1 VNGARDG
8 WCGSLDPMSV
18 PDWRGRRVTVM
29 GLGQFGGGI
38 GVTRYLVARGAR
50 VTLTDRDP
58 PKKLEEP
65 LRQLAPEIASGA
77 VECVIGEH
85 RELDFSSAEFVIA
98 NPAVPKP
105 WANPYLMSARAAGTP
120 VMTEIGLTVA
130 ELSARG
136 VTNFVGVTGSA
147 GKSTTSAMLHAALD
161 GGGRRAHLGGNIGGS
176 LLGTLEAVDRG
187 DFAVLE
193 LSSAMLWWLG
203 ETLRWS
209 PRVAVLTNLLPNH
222 IDWHGDFAHYAR
234 SKAMIRAFAPAG
246 ARFVTAFAGTS
257 AAEQA
262 CGSGAQAWWSDPSR
276 CGSVLPEVAEMRT
289 PIPGRHNQSN
299 ARLALEA
306 AMHAYEVA
314 GLDAGSAMDGLR
326 ARIEAFGGLPHR
338 LQFVCERGGVRYYN
352 DSKSTTPEATLLA
365 VESFETPARIHL
377 IAGGYDK
384 GVDLSSVRDLGNTVA
399 GVYAIGVTGPKLLGS
414 ARSHACG
421 TLREAMTLIAR
432 RAQHGDIVLL
442 SPACA
447 SWDQFTNYEQRGA
460 LFADLARNGIGS
472 ATVGAGAAHS

>member
-1 VNGARDG
+1 MNGARDG

-38 GVTRYLVARGAR
+38 GVTRYLVARGAK

-58 PKKLEEP
+58 AKKLEEP
-65 LRQLAPEIASGA
+65 LRQLEREIASGA
-77 VECVIGEH
+77 VDCVIGEH
-85 RELDFSSAEFVIA
+85 RERDFSGAEFVIA

-105 WANPYLMSARAAGTP
+105 WANPYLLSARAAGVP
-120 VMTEIGLTVA
+120 VLTEIGLTVA

-176 LLGTLEAVDRG
+176 LLGTLEAVQPS

-222 IDWHGDFAHYAR
+222 IDWHGDFAHYAC
-234 SKAMIRAFAPAG
+234 SKSIIRAFAPAG
-246 ARFVTAFAGTS
+246 ARFVTAFAATV
-257 AAEQA
+257 AAEEA
-262 CGSGAQAWWSDPSR
+262 CAAGAQAWWSAPSR
-276 CGSVLPEVAEMRT
+276 CSAALPRAAEMRT

-306 AMHAYEVA
+306 AVHAYECA
-314 GLDAGSAMDGLR
+314 GLDVSSALDGLR
-326 ARIEAFGGLPHR
+326 ARIEGFGGLPHR
-338 LQFVCERGGVRYYN
+338 LQFVCERAGVRYYN

-365 VESFETPARIHL
+365 IESFDAVGRIHL

-384 GVDLSSVRDLGNTVA
+384 GVDLSRVRELGSAIA
-399 GVYAIGVTGPKLLGS
+399 GVYAIGVTGPKLLG
-414 ARSHACG
+414 APRNHACG
-421 TLREAMTLIAR
+421 TLREAMSMIAQ
-432 RAQHGDIVLL
+432 RAKPGDIVLL

-447 SWDQFTNYEQRGA
+447 SWDQFTNYEQRGT
-460 LFADLARNGIGS
+460 LFAELARNGVGS
-472 ATVGAGAAHS
+472 LTAGAATAHS

>member
-1 VNGARDG
+1 VTGTRDG
-8 WCGSLDPMSV
+8 WPAELDAMTV

-29 GLGQFGGGI
+29 GLGQFGGGV
-38 GVTRYLVARGAR
+38 GVTRYLAARGAR

-58 PKKLEEP
+58 ASKLEEP
-65 LRQLAPEIASGA
+65 LRQLEREVRSGA
-77 VECVIGEH
+77 VRCVLGEH
-85 RELDFSSAEFVIA
+85 LETDFTEADFVIA

-105 WANPYLMSARAAGTP
+105 WANKFLLAARAATVP
-120 VMTEIGLTVA
+120 VLTEIGLTVA
-130 ELSARG
+130 ELSGRG

-147 GKSTTSAMLHAALD
+147 GKSTTSAMLQAALD

-176 LLGTLEAVDRG
+176 LLGALDQVGAD
-187 DFAVLE
+187 DFVVLE

-203 ETLRWS
+203 ETLHWS
-209 PRVAVLTNLLPNH
+209 PRVAVLTNLLQNH

-234 SKAMIRAFAPAG
+234 SKSMIRAFAPAG
-246 ARFVTAFAGTS
+246 ARFVSAFAGTA
-257 AAEQA
+257 AAERA
-262 CGSGAQAWWSDPSR
+262 RAAGADAWWDRPTT
-276 CGSVLPEVAEMRT
+276 CAVPLPEAGEMRT
-289 PIPGRHNQSN
+289 PIPGQHNQSN

-306 AMHAYEVA
+306 AVAAYGCA
-314 GLDAGSAMDGLR
+314 GLDAGAALDALR
-326 ARIEAFGGLPHR
+326 ARIEGFGGLPHR

-365 VESFETPARIHL
+365 IESFESPARIHL

-384 GVDLSSVRDLGNTVA
+384 GVDLSAVRALGNSTA
-399 GVYAIGVTGPKLLGS
+399 GVYAIGVTGPSLVGG

-421 TLREAMTLIAR
+421 TLREAMSAIGRAAR
-432 RAQHGDIVLL
+432 PGDIVLL

-460 LFADLARNGIGS
+460 LFVELATTGAGS
-472 ATVGAGAAHS
+472 ATATAVHS

>member
-1 VNGARDG
+1 MNGTRDG
-8 WCGSLDPMSV
+8 WSGGHDPMSV
-18 PDWRGRRVTVM
+18 PDWHGRRVTVM
-29 GLGQFGGGI
+29 GLGQFGGGV
-38 GVTRYLVARGAR
+38 GVTRYLAARGAR

-58 PKKLEEP
+58 AAKLEEP
-65 LRQLAPEIASGA
+65 LRQLEREIASGA
-77 VECVIGEH
+77 VHCVLGEH
-85 RELDFSSAEFVIA
+85 READFAGADFVVA

-105 WANPYLMSARAAGTP
+105 WANRFLLAARAAGVP
-120 VMTEIGLTVA
+120 VLTEIGLTIA
-130 ELSARG
+130 ELAARG

-147 GKSTTSAMLHAALD
+147 GKSTTSAMLQAALD

-176 LLGTLEAVDRG
+176 LLGTVGQVTAE
-187 DFAVLE
+187 DFVVLE

-234 SKAMIRAFAPAG
+234 SKSMIRAFAPAD
-246 ARFVTAFAGTS
+246 ARFVTAFAGTA

-262 CGSGAQAWWSDPSR
+262 RTAGADAWWERPTP
-276 CGSVLPEVAEMRT
+276 CAVPLPDAGEMRT

-306 AMHAYEVA
+306 AVAAYGCA
-314 GLDAGSAMDGLR
+314 GLDAGAGLDALR
-326 ARIEAFGGLPHR
+326 ARIAGFGGLPHR
-338 LQFVCERGGVRYYN
+338 LQFVCERGGVRFYN

-365 VESFETPARIHL
+365 VESFENPARVHL

-384 GVDLSSVRDLGNTVA
+384 GVDLSPVRALGNTIA
-399 GVYAIGVTGPKLLGS
+399 GVYAIGLTGPKLVGG
-414 ARSHACG
+414 ARSHACS
-421 TLREAMTLIAR
+421 TLREAMAAIE
-432 RAQHGDIVLL
+432 RAVRPGDIVLL

-460 LFADLARNGIGS
+460 LFVELAGSGAGS
-472 ATVGAGAAHS
+472 APGAAVHS